1 MANATKACWYNSYE
15 QANSIKKCL
24 LPIKQTTL
32 RDCGYL
38 SVGCYTLHGSLTSPY
53 KAGFLTS
60 GSSLLFP
67 FSYCRTMGYRKVAP
81 LLQWPDRSGLS
92 PDSLFWLLRGIQS
105 ALHMFN
111 MELYWHYN
119 NISVVYCQLCL
130 ILFSQFYEPDV
141 TSPVIF
147 REAFCH
153 DIIYFFVCSCIF
165 SVSVLYLFIFFTQA
179 GTKRTSPFQT
189 PWIPQSLRDLLRLK

>member
-1 MANATKACWYNSYE
+1 MKGRS
-15 QANSIKKCL
+15 
-24 LPIKQTTL
+24 
-32 RDCGYL
+32 
-38 SVGCYTLHGSLTSPY
+38 SVTVTGSLRI
-53 KAGFLTS
+53 LTW
-60 GSSLLFP
+60 F
-67 FSYCRTMGYRKVAP
+67 P
-81 LLQWPDRSGLS
+81 LLTATRKQP
-92 PDSLFWLLRGIQS
+92 

-189 PWIPQSLRDLLRLK
+189 PWIPQSLRDLLRFARQMRSALADIFHLHLVASSRSVFV